1 MGLDREIREDV
12 SGVEGEV
19 HKRTDVSSTIKIRM
33 EVDTSDYTMRE
44 ILSRKCEDGR
54 QRLVVFLSKS
64 FNETEINYKI
74 HDKEMLVV
82 IKGLEN

>member
-44 ILSRKCEDGR
+44 ILSRKCEDR
-54 QRLVVFLSKS
+54 R
-64 FNETEINYKI
+64 
-74 HDKEMLVV
+74 
-82 IKGLEN
+82 